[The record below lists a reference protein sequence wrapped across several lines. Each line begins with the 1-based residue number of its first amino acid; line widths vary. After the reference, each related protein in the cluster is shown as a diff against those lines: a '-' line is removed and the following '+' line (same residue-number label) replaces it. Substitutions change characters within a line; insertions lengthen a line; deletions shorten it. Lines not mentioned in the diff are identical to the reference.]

1 MIFTIITQVPHI
13 KFENNYFSYEP
24 YIREMKIWEKYITKL
39 VIIAPLCNEKIQA
52 IHDKYNHVNIEF
64 IELKSFNFKTPL
76 ASLKSIYIMFY
87 NFIKIVFNINNT
99 DHLHL
104 RCPGNIGLLA
114 SIAQIFFP
122 KKNKT
127 VKYAGNWV
135 DNKKQPLS
143 YKFQKY
149 ILNNTFFTKNCN
161 VLVYGERKK
170 SSKNIVPFFTA
181 TYLESDKI
189 KSTPRTLSNAI
200 KFIFVGTLTSGK
212 RPMYAIEIIKKLLEK
227 SYNVS
232 LHIYGNGI
240 EKEKLESFC
249 RHNNLENHI
258 FFEGNQTQEILK
270 IAYQESHFLILPS
283 KSEGWPKVVAEAMF
297 WSCLPIATRV
307 SCIPNILD
315 NENRGILLDLEIE
328 KDALKI
334 IELIKNQELYNYKAN
349 LAQIW
354 SRKYTLNYFELEIK
368 LLLQQ

>member
-39 VIIAPLCNEKIQA
+39 VIIAPLSNEKIQA
-52 IHDKYNHVNIEF
+52 IHDKYNHLNIQF
-64 IELKSFNFKTPL
+64 IELKSFNFKTP
-76 ASLKSIYIMFY
+76 SSITKAIYAMFY

-104 RCPGNIGLLA
+104 RCPGNVGLIGCV
-114 SIAQIFFP
+114 AQIFFP

-135 DNKKQPLS
+135 DNKKQPFS

-149 ILNNTFFTKNCN
+149 ILNNTIFTKNCK
-161 VLVYGERKK
+161 VLVYGETKK

-189 KSTPRTLSNAI
+189 KSTPRILSNTI

-212 RPMYAIEIIKKLLEK
+212 RPIYAIEIVKNLIEK
-227 SYNVS
+227 SHNVS
-232 LHIYGNGI
+232 LHFYGNGV
-240 EKEKLESFC
+240 EKENLESFC
-249 RHNNLENHI
+249 KQNNLENYI
-258 FFEGNQTQEILK
+258 FFKGNQSQEIIKL
-270 IAYQESHFLILPS
+270 AYQESHFLILPS
-283 KSEGWPKVVAEAMF
+283 NSEGWPKVVAEAMF
-297 WSCLPIATRV
+297 WSCLPIATKV
-307 SCIPNILD
+307 SCISNMLD
-315 NENRGILLDLEIE
+315 NETRGVLLNLELE
-328 KDALKI
+328 KDTSKI
-334 IELIKNQELYNYKAN
+334 IELINNQELYNYKAN

-354 SRKYTLNYFELEIK
+354 SRKYTLDYFESEIK
-368 LLLQQ
+368 LLLKQ